1 MMLEKG
7 KYEKMQIVER
17 ILIKILIL
25 IRKIASTNVIWSCTN
40 DLRNNL
46 NDMLKHKRVL
56 EDTIV
61 KVETGL
67 KSSHTG
73 IDYDWRTIANPRRHA
88 AAVQP
93 AVGLVKQANS
103 TFF

>member
-1 MMLEKG
+1 
-7 KYEKMQIVER
+7 
-17 ILIKILIL
+17 
-25 IRKIASTNVIWSCTN
+25 
-40 DLRNNL
+40 
-46 NDMLKHKRVL
+46 MLKHQKVL

-61 KVETGL
+61 KVDIGL

-73 IDYDWRTIANPRRHA
+73 IDYDWRTITNPRRHA

-93 AVGLVKQANS
+93 AVNLVKQANE